1 MKYDSYNTIKQKRNT
16 QLNRSFRPAAAM
28 SIGLR
33 SLDRVRLII
42 AVSAAIMIVST
53 AASAAQESPVGDRLF
68 AGGYSHSKAGHPDRL
83 KSGNVKTHLPAVNDR
98 IAIQDRQEIER
109 IHRRVPCHPERS
121 KCRR

>member
-1 MKYDSYNTIKQKRNT
+1 MKYDSYNTTKQKRNT

-33 SLDRVRLII
+33 SLDRARLII

-68 AGGYSHSKAGHPDRL
+68 AGGYSSPKSGHPDRISL
-83 KSGNVKTHLPAVNDR
+83 ENTDR
-98 IAIQDRQEIER
+98 CVLNI
-109 IHRRVPCHPERS
+109 VVW
-121 KCRR
+121 